1 MKEYAPILTEYA
13 KEGYS
18 MYSRIIPRSR
28 WGDKV
33 VAESYLEKYWI
44 SWAEYEEKWKTIQ
57 SGVFTT
63 ATSGLSEMVFQPEF
77 EMFVVKGGCLFVEE
91 EFGRLRSCALSLAE
105 KFIVVIENSFGG
117 KLEEPRFRMKF
128 PVDITWEE
136 MTIGNFASAIMLEM
150 PHKDYFVFSE
160 SATWGKYTAN
170 DHEIPLDIFG
180 FKGAAEGIFKN
191 ILMSAEEATV
201 EAAKLP
207 EAYRR
212 LQRSRS

>member
-1 MKEYAPILTEYA
+1 
-13 KEGYS
+13 
-18 MYSRIIPRSR
+18 
-28 WGDKV
+28 
-33 VAESYLEKYWI
+33 
-44 SWAEYEEKWKTIQ
+44 
-57 SGVFTT
+57 
-63 ATSGLSEMVFQPEF
+63 
-77 EMFVVKGGCLFVEE
+77 
-91 EFGRLRSCALSLAE
+91 
-105 KFIVVIENSFGG
+105 
-117 KLEEPRFRMKF
+117 
-128 PVDITWEE
+128 